1 MGSLWILDE
10 QNQQNERTTYTHN
23 KLKAIIEIM

>member
-1 MGSLWILDE
+1 MGSLCLPYG